1 MDPCGRQGE
10 KSITPSVSAAR
21 RASRGDLSHP
31 KFSLRSWSRSALW
44 RGGMRSQEAM
54 AIRLE
59 LRTAGAIR
67 RSWDGR
73 RSHKSGPSV
82 DASSVVSVDM
92 FAFCK
97 LKKKNGRRLVLR
109 SAGKSVIE
117 VAAAHF

>member
-1 MDPCGRQGE
+1 MVSGDQSPESLQKKGRE
-10 KSITPSVSAAR
+10 IHHPSVSAAR

-54 AIRLE
+54 DIRLE
-59 LRTAGAIR
+59 LRTAGAMR

-73 RSHKSGPSV
+73 RSHKSGPRA

-97 LKKKNGRRLVLR
+97 
-109 SAGKSVIE
+109 
-117 VAAAHF
+117 